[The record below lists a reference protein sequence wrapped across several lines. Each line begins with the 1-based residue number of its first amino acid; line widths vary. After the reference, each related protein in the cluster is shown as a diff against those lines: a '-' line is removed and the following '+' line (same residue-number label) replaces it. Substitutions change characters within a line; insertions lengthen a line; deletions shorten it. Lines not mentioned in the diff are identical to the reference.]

1 MLPLSEELLLK
12 NTYMKRF
19 WFILIVIAYNTF
31 SLAQTIINP
40 VFDRTDQP
48 SFHVDKV
55 ELTKDST
62 IVYCTLSLEEGM
74 WANISPDTYL
84 ENTLTTKKYRIVS
97 CDGLPFAPQERLF
110 NSTGKCN
117 IRMSFPFCGNAEKI
131 NLIETPNEKSLNVYG
146 ISMKE
151 CYEKDILGHSIEL
164 SSSLIS
170 KANYYFTIKDYEK
183 AAQYEEQAVNIKKR
197 WFGILSEEYEN
208 SLFMLGSYHICS
220 LSFDEAL
227 KCFEEDEKLR
237 AQLYGNH
244 TELYSDVLK
253 CLAICYENQNM
264 SSKAIL
270 CYEAALKIKEE
281 TSGKFNSE
289 YAQIKG
295 LLAQSYNK
303 IGDIPKAIESAREAT
318 VLKRQLLGTH
328 DEDYLISLFNLAQYN
343 MWSDLDKSKELFL
356 NIVDTTKTY
365 YGREHQLYIL
375 STNILS
381 QCLMLL
387 NKSDEAMFYAK
398 ENAEISLSLYGEQSL
413 QYSLSMNL
421 LSQIYEVMHD
431 YDNAISYGMKSIQ
444 FVKSKMPAI
453 QLSKILHSIA
463 TCYAKKYDYGNALKF
478 SQEAIQVFKNIII
491 HDFEK
496 LSSEQKYS
504 LWQRLSGIFN
514 SGYPFYVANSKNEA
528 SIAELY
534 NNALFFKGISST
546 DKTPSNYTWKDIQNS
561 LKSNEI
567 AIEYIGSYDGKN
579 VCYYALALKR
589 GYRIPKLFR
598 LLDTSQWDN
607 LIKDRDNN
615 RITQDYMLYQL
626 GKYIWGP
633 LIEELGGVENV
644 YFSPTNSFHTLGIEY
659 LPCEYNQ
666 YYGEKY
672 NFYRLSS
679 TAKIIAINP
688 RREYS
693 KANLFGGLN
702 YSDTSEFTRN
712 NKENRSGFDFLANTY
727 EEVMRIAETLKTKG
741 IDSKIF
747 SGDEGS
753 ETDFLL
759 LEKEKFELLHLA
771 THGENVDRKD
781 VNKEKELNNLLFL
794 QNSSGIDNYVYKDD
808 AMSWSYLVMSGGNLL
823 LSRTEMP
830 ISSKDGILTALEI
843 SKMKFQTLDMVVL
856 SACKTALG
864 FWGVDDGILGLQQ
877 GFKMAGAETIL
888 MSYSEVDDEA
898 TMILMVEFYK
908 NLMNGKTKLQ
918 SLKDAQKYLRTV
930 DNGKYDDP
938 KYWAS
943 FIMLDGLN

>member
-1 MLPLSEELLLK
+1 MRYLLIIISVLVAH
-12 NTYMKRF
+12 TICM
-19 WFILIVIAYNTF
+19 
-31 SLAQTIINP
+31 AQTIENP

-48 SFHVDKV
+48 LFHIDKV

-117 IRMSFPFCGNAEKI
+117 IRMSFPFCGNAEKM

-151 CYEKDILGHSIEL
+151 CYEKDILRYSIEQA
-164 SSSLIS
+164 SSLSS
-170 KANYYFTIKDYEK
+170 KANYFFTIKDYEK

-197 WFGILSEEYEN
+197 WYGKLSAEYEN
-208 SLFMLGSYHICS
+208 SLFMLGSYYICS
-220 LSFDEAL
+220 LAFDKAL

-237 AQLYGNH
+237 SQLYGNH

-264 SSKAIL
+264 SSKAIP

-281 TSGKFNSE
+281 TTGKYNSE
-289 YAQIKG
+289 YAQTKG

-318 VLKRQLLGTH
+318 VLKKQLLGTH
-328 DEDYLISLFNLAQYN
+328 DEDYLISLLNFAQYT
-343 MWSDLDKSKELFL
+343 MWSDLSKSKGLFL
-356 NIVDTTKTY
+356 NIVDTVKTY

-375 STNILS
+375 STNLLS

-387 NKSDEAMFYAK
+387 KKTDDAMFYAK

-421 LSQIYEVMHD
+421 LAQIYEIMHD
-431 YDNAISYGMKSIQ
+431 YDNAICYGMKSIQ

-453 QLSKILHSIA
+453 QLSKNLHSIA
-463 TCYAKKYDYGNALKF
+463 TCYAKKNDFGNALKY
-478 SQEAIQVFKNIII
+478 SQDAIQVFKNIIF
-491 HDFEK
+491 HDFDK

-504 LWQRLSGIFN
+504 LWQRLHRIYD
-514 SGYPFYVANSKNEA
+514 SGYPLYVANSKSAA
-528 SIAELY
+528 SIIELY
-534 NNALFFKGISST
+534 NNILYFKGITST
-546 DKTPSNYTWKDIQNS
+546 DINPSNYSWKDIQNS

-567 AIEYIGSYDGKN
+567 AIEFLESYDGKTI
-579 VCYYALALKR
+579 YFYALTIKR
-589 GYRIPKLFR
+589 GYKSPKLFR
-598 LLDTSQWDN
+598 LLDTSQWDK
-607 LIKDRDNN
+607 LIKDRNN
-615 RITQDYMLYQL
+615 NIILQDYMLYQL
-626 GKYIWGP
+626 GQYIWGP
-633 LIEELGGVENV
+633 LTEELDGVNNV
-644 YFSPTNSFHTLGIEY
+644 YFSPTSSFHTLGIEY
-659 LPCEYNQ
+659 LPCGDKEY
-666 YYGEKY
+666 YSERY

-702 YSDTSEFTRN
+702 YSDTSDFTRN
-712 NKENRSGFDFLANTY
+712 NKDNRSGFDYLANTY

-753 ETDFLL
+753 EADFLL

-808 AMSWSYLVMSGGNLL
+808 AMSWSYLVMSGGNQL
-823 LSRTEMP
+823 LSRTEKP

-843 SKMKFQTLDMVVL
+843 SKMKFQILDMVVL

-918 SLKDAQKYLRTV
+918 SLKEAQQYLRLV
-930 DNGKYDDP
+930 ENGRYDDP
-938 KYWAS
+938 KYWAT